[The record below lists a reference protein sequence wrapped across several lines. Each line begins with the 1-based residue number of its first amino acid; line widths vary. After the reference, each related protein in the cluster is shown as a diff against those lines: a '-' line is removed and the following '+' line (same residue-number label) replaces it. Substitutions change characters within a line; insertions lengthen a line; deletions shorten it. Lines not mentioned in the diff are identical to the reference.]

1 MTPEERLSQI
11 ETLLE
16 TAASYIVRHEE
27 AVSRQEERLNQLDE
41 QNIQTSLRMAELAEM
56 IRQLGQYQQEVL
68 RRVDESHERID
79 RIWEYLSSQNGNGR
93 SGN

>member
-16 TAASYIVRHEE
+16 TAASYIVRQEE
-27 AVSRQEERLNQLDE
+27 PVSRQEERLTQLDE

-56 IRQLGQYQQEVL
+56 IRELGQYQ
-68 RRVDESHERID
+68 RESREEIR
-79 RIWEYLSSQNGNGR
+79 RIWQYLSSQNGNGR
-93 SGN
+93 SNN

>member
-1 MTPEERLSQI
+1 
-11 ETLLE
+11 
-16 TAASYIVRHEE
+16 
-27 AVSRQEERLNQLDE
+27 
-41 QNIQTSLRMAELAEM
+41 M

-79 RIWEYLSSQNGNGR
+79 RIWEYLSSQDGNGR